1 MFEILA
7 IISSWSWLHSLV
19 MQIESKPVGTFPVKS
34 SATTQAHSAVLELRV
49 STCQCTFA
57 ITHSWWWD
65 GITNEVLVERLYRT
79 SSGKFSSFHFAHSL
93 CIHCPCQWHEL
104 LIWTFLDNKVFT
116 LVMLLQYRQYNR
128 FAIQYLSGFLDITRG
143 AWTSV
148 RNSVRVTFCQS
159 LVACSKKARPIINYS
174 TSWPQ
179 KLGQAIGIAFLEI
192 LNIVYSDLLKLQEVH
207 AVLEQIRLLFQVI
220 ASDERIFE
228 IHQSDIA
235 GFYNQVEHDRILQAV
250 DFAIYGF
257 CDLEQVSL
265 ESSIQTHNHKLE
277 RTLHIFRGHW
287 RSQSNQF
294 REFKLSHIRDLVKV
308 FTSELILPRRDPSF
322 SSTSWCV
329 YGLTMA
335 VYLYVLLLH

>member
-1 MFEILA
+1 MHIVTLTIELSSGDFQIRQA
-7 IISSWSWLHSLV
+7 IIGSLRFAPFRGQCV
-19 MQIESKPVGTFPVKS
+19 CVYRYSKRFRS
-34 SATTQAHSAVLELRV
+34 
-49 STCQCTFA
+49 CF
-57 ITHSWWWD
+57 
-65 GITNEVLVERLYRT
+65 NEA
-79 SSGKFSSFHFAHSL
+79 GG
-93 CIHCPCQWHEL
+93 
-104 LIWTFLDNKVFT
+104 
-116 LVMLLQYRQYNR
+116 

-174 TSWPQ
+174 TSWPR

-192 LNIVYSDLLKLQEVH
+192 LNIVHSDLLKLQEVH

-257 CDLEQVSL
+257 CDLQQVSL
-265 ESSIQTHNHKLE
+265 ESSIQTHSHKLE

-287 RSQSNQF
+287 RSQSKQF
-294 REFKLSHIRDLVKV
+294 RKFKLSPIRDLVKI

-335 VYLYVLLLH
+335 AYLYVLLLH